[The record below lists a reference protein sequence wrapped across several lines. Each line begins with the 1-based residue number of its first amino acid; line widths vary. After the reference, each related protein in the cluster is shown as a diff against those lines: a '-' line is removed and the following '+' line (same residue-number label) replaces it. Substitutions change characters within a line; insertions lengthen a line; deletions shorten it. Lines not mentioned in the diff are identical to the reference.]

1 MQKKFELNYKD
12 LKDYCSTSK
21 FNFDTTAE
29 LEPTDKGIG
38 QERGIV
44 ALEFGL
50 NVDVN
55 GYNLYVEGPSGV
67 GKTMYTK
74 NYLDKISKKKKTP
87 SDWCY
92 LYNFDNPNEPIALSL
107 PAGQGIE
114 FQETME
120 SFIKDVRADINKTF
134 NNEDFEKEKALIKQ
148 EYEQKRSVLLE
159 KLNKESMKHGF
170 EVKTAQ
176 NRYIHDAYL

>member
-74 NYLDKISKKKKTP
+74 NYLDKISKKKKAP
-87 SDWCY
+87 CDWCY

-120 SFIKDVRADINKTF
+120 TFIKDVRADINKTF

-148 EYEQKRSVLLE
+148 EYEQKRIYE
-159 KLNKESMKHGF
+159 TRF
-170 EVKTAQ
+170 
-176 NRYIHDAYL
+176 

>member
-1 MQKKFELNYKD
+1 MQKKNELNYRD
-12 LKDYCSTSK
+12 LKNYCSTSK
-21 FNFDTTAE
+21 FNFETTAE

-74 NYLDKISKKKKTP
+74 NYLEKISKKKKVP
-87 SDWCY
+87 CDWCY
-92 LYNFDNPNEPIALSL
+92 LYNFENPNEPIALSL
-107 PAGQGIE
+107 PAGQ
-114 FQETME
+114 
-120 SFIKDVRADINKTF
+120 RN
-134 NNEDFEKEKALIKQ
+134 
-148 EYEQKRSVLLE
+148 
-159 KLNKESMKHGF
+159 
-170 EVKTAQ
+170 
-176 NRYIHDAYL
+176 

>member
-1 MQKKFELNYKD
+1 MQKKHELNFRD
-12 LKDYCSTSK
+12 LKEYCPTSK

-74 NYLDKISKKKKTP
+74 NYLEKISKKKKAP

-92 LYNFDNPNEPIALSL
+92 LYNFENPNEPIALSL
-107 PAGQGIE
+107 PAGQGLE

-134 NNEDFEKEKALIKQ
+134 NRYNRW
-148 EYEQKRSVLLE
+148 KRKR
-159 KLNKESMKHGF
+159 KLWITKMLFIN
-170 EVKTAQ
+170 
-176 NRYIHDAYL
+176 